1 MTGTVAWITI
11 APVKSLALQPLDEVR
26 LELSGAA
33 GDREFFLLDTDGR
46 LVNAERFGRLVGVQA
61 AYDRAA
67 NTLELRFP
75 DGGVVTGEVQT
86 DGQVETAIYHGA
98 VSADAVVGPWA
109 DALGEWLGRPVQ
121 LVRPHSRKATDRGAQ
136 GGVTLV
142 STAAL
147 DTLAAEAACDGVD
160 GRRFRMLFGVDGI
173 PAHAEDAWVG
183 HDVRV
188 GEALVKVHGNV
199 GRCVVTTL
207 DPDTG
212 ERDLDTLHALTRY
225 RGEVATTERLPFGVW
240 AQVLEPGTVRLGD
253 SVAPAEAPS

>member
-1 MTGTVAWITI
+1 MRGTVAWITI

-26 LELSGAA
+26 LELSGAV
-33 GDREFFLLDTDGR
+33 GDRQFFLLDDDGR

-61 AYDRAA
+61 RYDNAA
-67 NTLELRFP
+67 RTLELRFP
-75 DGGVVTGEVQT
+75 NGDVVEAEVQT
-86 DGQVETAIYHGA
+86 DCEVETAIYHGA
-98 VSADAVVGPWA
+98 LTADAVVGPWA
-109 DALGEWLGRPVQ
+109 DALAEWIGRPVQ
-121 LVRPHSRKATDRGAQ
+121 LVRPHSRTATDRGEQ

-147 DTLAAEAACDGVD
+147 DALAVEAGCEGVD

-183 HDVRV
+183 GDVRV
-188 GEALVKVHGNV
+188 GEALVKLHGNV

-212 ERDLDTLHALTRY
+212 ERDLDTLRTLTRY
-225 RGEVATTERLPFGVW
+225 RGEVETTERLPFGVW
-240 AQVLEPGTVRLGD
+240 GQVLEPGTVRLGD
-253 SVAPAEAPS
+253 TVEPA

>member
-1 MTGTVAWITI
+1 VRGTVAWITI

-26 LELSGAA
+26 LGLEGAA
-33 GDREFFLLDTDGR
+33 GDRQFFLVDADGR
-46 LVNAERFGRLVGVQA
+46 LVNAERAGKLVGIQA
-61 AYDRAA
+61 RYAA

-75 DGGVVTGEVQT
+75 DGEVVAGEVAT
-86 DGQVETAIYHGA
+86 DGEVETAIYHGA
-98 VSADAVVGPWA
+98 LTADLIAGPWA
-109 DALGEWLGRPVQ
+109 GALSEWAGRPVQ
-121 LVRPHSRKATDRGAQ
+121 LVRPRAGTATDRGMQ

-147 DTLAAEAACDGVD
+147 DALAAEAGCDDVD

-183 HDVRV
+183 GTVRV
-188 GEALVKVHGNV
+188 GEAVVKIHGNV

-212 ERDLDTLHALTRY
+212 ERDLDTLRTLTHY
-225 RGEVATTERLPFGVW
+225 RGEVETTERLPFGVW
-240 AQVLEPGTVRLGD
+240 GQVIEPGTVRLGD
-253 SVAPAEAPS
+253 PVEAA

>member
-1 MTGTVAWITI
+1 MRGSVAWITI

-26 LELSGAA
+26 LDLEGAA
-33 GDREFFLLDTDGR
+33 GDRRFFLLDAAGR
-46 LVNAERFGRLVGVQA
+46 LLNAERVGKLVGVQA
-61 AYDRAA
+61 RYDETA

-75 DGGVVTGEVQT
+75 GGKVVAGEVKT
-86 DGQVETAIYHGA
+86 DGEVETAIYRGA
-98 VSADAVVGPWA
+98 LAAERISGPWA
-109 DALGEWLGRPVQ
+109 EALSDWTGLPVQ
-121 LVRPHSRKATDRGAQ
+121 LVRPRSGTATDRGAQ

-147 DTLAAEAACDGVD
+147 DALAAEAECDGVD

-183 HDVRV
+183 HPVRV
-188 GEALVKVHGNV
+188 GDALVKLHGNV

-212 ERDLDTLHALTRY
+212 ERDLDTLRTLTGY
-225 RGEVATTERLPFGVW
+225 RGQVETTERLPFGVW
-240 AQVLEPGTVRLGD
+240 GQVLEPGTVRLGD
-253 SVAPAEAPS
+253 AVEPV

>member
-1 MTGTVAWITI
+1 MRGTVAWITI

-26 LELSGAA
+26 LGPQGAA
-33 GDREFFLLDTDGR
+33 GDRRFFLLDEDGR
-46 LVNAERFGRLVGVQA
+46 LLNAERVGRLVGVQSRF
-61 AYDRAA
+61 DEAA

-75 DGGVVTGEVQT
+75 GGEVVTGEVAA
-86 DGQVETAIYHGA
+86 DGEIETAIYHGA
-98 VSADAVVGPWA
+98 LGADRIAGPWA
-109 DALGEWLGRPVQ
+109 AALSEWAGLAVQ
-121 LVRPHSRKATDRGAQ
+121 LVRPHSGTATDRGAE

-147 DTLAAEAACDGVD
+147 DTLAAEAECDGVD

-183 HDVRV
+183 RQVRI
-188 GEALVKVHGNV
+188 GEALVKLHGNV

-212 ERDLDTLHALTRY
+212 ERDLDTLHTLTRY
-225 RGEVATTERLPFGVW
+225 RGEVTTTERLPFGVW
-240 AQVLEPGTVRLGD
+240 GQVLEPGTVRLGD
-253 SVAPAEAPS
+253 VVEPA

>member
-1 MTGTVAWITI
+1 MGGTVSWITI

-26 LELSGAA
+26 LELRGAS
-33 GDREFFLLDTDGR
+33 GDRQFFFLDDEGR

-61 AYDRAA
+61 RYDSEA

-75 DGGVVTGEVQT
+75 NGDVVASEVHTNGEIQ
-86 DGQVETAIYHGA
+86 TAIYHGA
-98 VSADAVVGPWA
+98 LTADAVVGPWA
-109 DALGEWLGRPVQ
+109 EAVGEWIGRPVQ
-121 LVRPHSRKATDRGAQ
+121 LVRPHSRTATDRGEQ
-136 GGVTLV
+136 GGVTFV
-142 STAAL
+142 STASL
-147 DTLAAEAACDGVD
+147 DALAAEAGCDGVD

-173 PAHAEDAWVG
+173 AAHGEDAWVG

-212 ERDLDTLHALTRY
+212 DRDLDTLHTLTRY
-225 RGEVATTERLPFGVW
+225 RGEVETTERLPFGVW
-240 AQVLEPGTVRLGD
+240 GQVLEPGTVRLGD
-253 SVAPAEAPS
+253 RVAPA